1 MPAIPTALVRLAL
14 GALSPGLAAYRGT
27 IAKGEE
33 AKVRIGYQ
41 KSAALLLAKSGE
53 ALANNVCQGEQQPS

>member
-14 GALSPGLAAYRGT
+14 GALSPGFPAYTET

-41 KSAALLLAKSGE
+41 KSAALLLAKNGE
-53 ALANNVCQGEQQPS
+53 ALADNVCHGEQQPS